1 MTEDIPPIEDIVM
14 SPTVHVV
21 AIDDD
26 EEDLEILRS
35 NLMACPEL
43 SIDFVGFQD
52 WKSALKSLEK
62 SSADV
67 IFLDFFLGGTTGTE
81 FLKELR
87 QRNDLRPVI
96 MLTGNCAVNTATESI
111 RYGATDYLPKDT
123 LTPQLLA
130 RAIKM
135 AHREYAL
142 RLQNAQLEKE
152 LSASRNLEAIGTLA
166 GGVAH
171 DFNNILASILASAE
185 LALSFE
191 PERPVAEELERIS
204 GIVGNA
210 SEVIQ
215 RLLRFNKAY
224 ATPDGRTSVDLSR
237 VVEDT
242 FALVE
247 RFCPKGI
254 TMSVENAWEDSMWVI
269 GSSAEL
275 QQILL
280 NLCMNAIE
288 AMGNE
293 GTLSIQV
300 TRETHIDVA
309 ENHEKTP
316 NVEGY
321 ACLNVTDTGDGI
333 PPSVQEQMFRPFF
346 TTKAL
351 GSKRGTGLGLATV
364 WDCANDMGGTVR
376 VASEVGEGTTFR
388 VYLPLGETPPT
399 PTIPAKDAP
408 PAKPCTILLAD
419 DEAVVRDNTSQL
431 LSRSGHTILCAK
443 NGLET
448 LDLLE
453 SYGDTVD
460 IVILDI
466 SMPVMDG
473 ETCLRALREQGASQ
487 PVLITT
493 GHSAA
498 EELEKFLDLGAVGIV
513 QKPFNLKALLRKIHL
528 TLDTSG

>member
-1 MTEDIPPIEDIVM
+1 MVDSPPIECIDI
-14 SPTVHVV
+14 SRTVHVV

-26 EEDLEILRS
+26 EEDLELLRT
-35 NLMACPEL
+35 NLMDCHEL
-43 SIDFVGFQD
+43 SINFVGYGD
-52 WKSALKSLEK
+52 WKSGLDALGKCT
-62 SSADV
+62 ADI
-67 IFLDFFLGGTTGTE
+67 IFLDYFLGGITGTA

-96 MLTGNCAVNTATESI
+96 MLTGNIAVDAATESI
-111 RYGATDYLPKDT
+111 RFGATDYLSKDG
-123 LTPQLLA
+123 LTPHLLS

-152 LSASRNLEAIGTLA
+152 LSASRNQEAIGTLA

-171 DFNNILASILASAE
+171 DFNNILASILASTE

-191 PERPVAEELERIS
+191 PERHIAEELKRIS
-204 GIVGNA
+204 GIIANA
-210 SEVIQ
+210 SEIIQ

-224 ATPDGRTSVDLSR
+224 ANMDGRTSIDLSR
-237 VVEDT
+237 AIEDT

-254 TMSVENAWEDSMWVI
+254 SMSVKNAWEDSMWVV
-269 GSSAEL
+269 GSAAEL

-293 GTLSIQV
+293 GTLSIEV
-300 TRETHIDVA
+300 SRETRAGVPEIDSTGLPA
-309 ENHEKTP
+309 GE
-316 NVEGY
+316 Y
-321 ACLNVTDTGDGI
+321 ACITVSDTGEGI
-333 PPSVQEQMFRPFF
+333 PETVQEQMFRPFF
-346 TTKAL
+346 TTKRL

-364 WDCANDMGGTVR
+364 WDCTHDMGGTVR
-376 VASEVGEGTTFR
+376 VTSKVGEGTTFH
-388 VYLPLGETPPT
+388 VYLPLGDMPPPCT
-399 PTIPAKDAP
+399 QESSEELKTR
-408 PAKPCTILLAD
+408 PCTILLAD

-431 LSRSGHTILCAK
+431 LERVGHTIICAK
-443 NGLET
+443 NGAET
-448 LDLLE
+448 LELLE

-460 IVILDI
+460 IIILDI
-466 SMPVMDG
+466 SMPVMNG
-473 ETCLRALREQGASQ
+473 ETCLRLLREQGAPQ

-498 EELEKFLDLGAVGIV
+498 GELEKFLDLGAAGIV
-513 QKPFNLKALLRKIHL
+513 QKPFNLKALLRRIHA
-528 TLDTSG
+528 TLERP